1 MKRAVR
7 RPPAAPTIDVIVE
20 SPRWDRHPRAARLA
34 RRAIATAA
42 PASARRSELAVVL
55 TDDKAIRALN
65 RKWRG
70 KNAPTNV
77 LSFPAADGGQPRR
90 PARPVLGDIV
100 IAYETTAAESHA
112 EGKPF
117 DHHLVHLVVHG
128 FLHLLGYDHESDGE
142 AEEMEHLERK
152 ILARLDV
159 PDPYAARDAGADA

>member
-7 RPPAAPTIDVIVE
+7 RRPAAPTVDVIVE
-20 SPRWDRHPRAARLA
+20 SPHWNKHPRAARLA
-34 RRAIATAA
+34 RRAITTAA
-42 PASARRSELAVVL
+42 PASARRCELALVL
-55 TDDKAIRALN
+55 TDNKAVRALN

-90 PARPVLGDIV
+90 PVLGDIV
-100 IAYETTAAESHA
+100 IAYETTAAESRA

-159 PDPYAARDAGADA
+159 PDPYAARDAGTDA